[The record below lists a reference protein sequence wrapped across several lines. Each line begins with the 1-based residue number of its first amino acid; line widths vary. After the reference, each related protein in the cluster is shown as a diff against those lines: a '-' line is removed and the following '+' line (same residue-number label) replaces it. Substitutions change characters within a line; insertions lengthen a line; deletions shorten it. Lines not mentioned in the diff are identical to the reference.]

1 MQTEEME
8 TVDGVADVCQHPRMQ
23 YMKPKMVA
31 SKTSDTGGFT
41 IGKWYCP
48 DCDDYFGTF
57 VNGTPMDVV
66 TIPLVSM
73 KRMKAE
79 AAVTSAKKKREEHS
93 EGKQPDPSL
102 ARSKI
107 ERNGLKAGT
116 VAPGFKLPLANG
128 SAEVAL
134 ADYFGQRVV
143 LLFSDPNCAP
153 CDAVVPEVQAAHE
166 RGVKVL
172 MISRRD
178 AAATV
183 MKAAKLGLT
192 FPIVMQ
198 KAWEISLK
206 YGKFATPMM
215 YVVGPDG
222 TLETDVISG
231 SKEIPVRLRGMSG

>member
-8 TVDGVADVCQHPRMQ
+8 TVDGVVEVCQHPNMQ

-31 SKTSDTGGFT
+31 SKTSDSGGFI
-41 IGKWYCP
+41 IGKWHCP
-48 DCDDYFGTF
+48 DCHDDFGTF
-57 VNGTPMDVV
+57 FNGERVEVV
-66 TIPLVSM
+66 TLPLVSL

-79 AAVTSAKKKREEHS
+79 SAVAAAKKKREEVP

-107 ERNGLKAGT
+107 ERNGLKSGT

-134 ADYFGQRVV
+134 ADYAGERLV
-143 LLFSDPNCAP
+143 LVFSDPNCGP

-183 MKAAKLGLT
+183 AKAEKLGLT

-198 KAWEISLK
+198 KQWEISLR

-231 SKEIPVRLRGMSG
+231 SKEIPTRLRGMSG